1 MENSMNIWVD
11 NFNFEITAI
20 FKRQKSTDS
29 RFLEKGHYKYTY
41 YFKTTYSREEI
52 TFSIDVEDEKNNNK
66 KYLRKK
72 CEEVFI
78 ATISSNQ
85 RSLRVGDI
93 I

>member
-1 MENSMNIWVD
+1 MNICAE

-20 FKRQKSTDS
+20 FKTQRSTDS

-41 YFKTTYSREEI
+41 YFKTTYAREEI
-52 TFSIDVEDEKNNNK
+52 TFSINIEDEKNNNK
-66 KYLRKK
+66 KYLREK

-78 ATISSNQ
+78 ATILSNQ
-85 RSLRVGDI
+85 RPLRVGDI